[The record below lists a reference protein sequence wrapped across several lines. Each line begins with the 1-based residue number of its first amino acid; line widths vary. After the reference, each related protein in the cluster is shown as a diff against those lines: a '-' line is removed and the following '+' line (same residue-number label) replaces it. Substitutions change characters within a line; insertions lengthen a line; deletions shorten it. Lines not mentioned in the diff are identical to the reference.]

1 MIAANMLYLRD
12 LWRRHRR
19 KVLVTA
25 GVVGSGYLLYKLYYA
40 HKRRLTDLERELAR
54 ERENDEFIKAQ
65 MQAHFE
71 NIQRIADTTTLP
83 HAIHYLSCRID
94 DDLNLSHL
102 TNRLMKGKDQ
112 PSSLSSSEKLVLW
125 ERLKILS
132 FTRMVV
138 SIWAVTIL
146 SLYIRVQVNI
156 LGRHLYIDT
165 VHGLGSS
172 HLLEEAD
179 LIDRDDQQKFL
190 ASADFLANH
199 GLPKLISGIQTAAT
213 EVLKAKQLRDFFN
226 TAILHQTIM
235 QILDM
240 FLSTGSPHHW
250 VDCLMPEDPR
260 LHKLAK
266 TSSSDKTNPPELT
279 QFDQLMVE
287 TREVISSAE
296 FSNVVELSLKAVAKA
311 LVEKGFRSGGGS
323 LTNGMPLARLLPRL
337 AQICPTLVEEPSKN
351 QFIQIIPSVPEVGLF
366 FTLLY
371 SSMSAS

>member
-1 MIAANMLYLRD
+1 MLFLRD

-19 KVLVTA
+19 KILVTA
-25 GVVGSGYLLYKLYYA
+25 GVLGSGYLLFKLYDA
-40 HKRRLTDLERELAR
+40 HKRRLTDLERQLAR

-83 HAIHYLSCRID
+83 HAMHYLSCRID
-94 DDLNLSHL
+94 EDLNLSHL
-102 TNRLMKGKDQ
+102 TKRLVKGKDQ
-112 PSSLSSSEKLVLW
+112 PNSLSSSEKLELW
-125 ERLKILS
+125 DRLKILS

-165 VHGLGSS
+165 ARGLGSS
-172 HLLEEAD
+172 HLLEDAD

-190 ASADFLANH
+190 ASADFLANN
-199 GLPKLISGIQTAAT
+199 GLPKLISSMQTAAT

-226 TAILHQTIM
+226 TTILHQTIM

-240 FLSTGSPHHW
+240 FLSMGNPHHW

-260 LHKLAK
+260 LYKLAK
-266 TSSSDKTNPPELT
+266 TSSTDKTDPPEFT
-279 QFDQLMVE
+279 QFDKLMVE

-296 FSNVVELSLKAVAKA
+296 FGNVVELSLKAVAIA
-311 LVEKGFRSGGGS
+311 LVEEKGFQSGGGGS
-323 LTNGMPLARLLPRL
+323 LTNGMPLARLLPRI
-337 AQICPTLVEEPSKN
+337 AQICPSLVEEPSKN
-351 QFIQIIPSVPEVGLF
+351 QFIQTIQSVPQVGLF